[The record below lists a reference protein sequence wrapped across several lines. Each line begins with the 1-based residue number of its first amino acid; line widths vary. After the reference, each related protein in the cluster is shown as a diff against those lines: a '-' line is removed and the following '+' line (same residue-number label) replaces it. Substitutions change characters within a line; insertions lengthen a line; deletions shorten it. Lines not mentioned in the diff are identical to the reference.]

1 MKKIRTAQSA
11 PVLGWR
17 REFPVTETYIYMNH
31 AGVAPLSRRVQ
42 DAMTGFIEDATV
54 NGAVN
59 SDQWAEAA
67 EVCRAAAAQLID
79 ADTTEIAFMKN
90 TTQGILIAANGI
102 DWREG
107 DNVVTTAVEFPTN
120 IYPWWSLKE
129 RYGVQTRMVPERDGC
144 IPIED
149 IASAIDA
156 RTRALTISH
165 VEFASGFR
173 NDIQVLGDLCREH
186 GIWFIVDA
194 IQSLGVIEVDVKS
207 CNVDI
212 LAADGH
218 KWLLAPEGAA
228 IFYCAD
234 EKREQLINTNIG
246 WSSVV
251 NPRDFLD
258 YDLTQKPDATRF
270 EEGSYNSIGLY
281 GLKAALD
288 LLLDIGIPTIEG
300 RVLELTKHLIEGL
313 EAKGYRVIT
322 PKKVLDRAGIVIFES
337 QRHTPSEIYEKLH
350 AENIITAERGSGVRV
365 SPHFYNTASEVDRL
379 LEVLPNL

>member
-1 MKKIRTAQSA
+1 MNSDSDCKLHPDWLS
-11 PVLGWR
+11 
-17 REFPVTETYIYMNH
+17 EFPVTETYIYMNH
-31 AGVAPLSRRVQ
+31 AGVAPLSRRVRE
-42 DAMTGFIEDATV
+42 AMAGFIEDATV

-59 SDQWAEAA
+59 AEDWAETA
-67 EVCRAAAAQLID
+67 EVCRGAAAQLIN

-102 DWREG
+102 DWQAG
-107 DNVVTTAVEFPTN
+107 DNVVTTAVEFPAN
-120 IYPWWSLKE
+120 VYPWWSLKE
-129 RYGVQTRMVPERDGC
+129 RYGVETRMVPERDGC
-144 IPIED
+144 IYIEN
-149 IASAIDA
+149 IASAIDT

-173 NDIQVLGDLCREH
+173 NDIQALGELCREH
-186 GIWFIVDA
+186 EIWFIVDA
-194 IQSLGVIEVDVKS
+194 IQSLGAIEVDVKS

-228 IFYCAD
+228 IFYSAD
-234 EKREQLINTNIG
+234 ERREQLINTNIG
-246 WSSVV
+246 WASVI

-270 EEGSYNSIGLY
+270 EEGSYNSVGLY
-281 GLKAALD
+281 GLKAAID
-288 LLLDIGIPTIEG
+288 LLLDIGIPAIET
-300 RVLELTKHLIEGL
+300 RILELTAGLIVGL

-322 PKKVLDRAGIVIFES
+322 PKEDSERAGIVIFES
-337 QRHTPSEIYEKLH
+337 EQYTPAEIYEMLH

-365 SPHFYNTASEVDRL
+365 SPHFYNTPSEVERL
-379 LEVLPNL
+379 LEVLPDL